1 MEIYMKK
8 NAKKGFTIVELVIV
22 IAVIGI
28 LAAVLIPTFG
38 GVIDKANRSA
48 ALQVATSVMKSTL
61 AMSDTAALS
70 AETIF
75 AIGDTNGINYE
86 FKYVGNK
93 IQAIEKS
100 TTPLTARL
108 GGTKSEHDE
117 LEYDRIIVSTE
128 AIESATTW
136 SSSDGEKVKAIIKAA
151 FGATG
156 ANLVNV
162 KPEGFLDT
170 NAAYMCQLTF
180 ESSEPITIAVYVNS
194 DYPTDVVTFIP
205 ATQED
210 APTGDAG

>member
-1 MEIYMKK
+1 MKK

-75 AIGDTNGINYE
+75 AIGDANGINYE

-93 IQAIEKS
+93 IQATEIKKLNAIEAGGK
-100 TTPLTARL
+100 TASDV
-108 GGTKSEHDE
+108 TK
-117 LEYDRIIVSTE
+117 YDRIIVSTE
-128 AIESATTW
+128 AIVSTPEG
-136 SSSDGEKVKAIIKAA
+136 SSYGEKVEAIIQAA
-151 FGATG
+151 FGAET
-156 ANLVNV
+156 VEIV
-162 KPEGFLDT
+162 EKPKADP
-170 NAAYMCQLTF
+170 NAAYGCKLSF
-180 ESSEPITIAVYVNS
+180 ENSTPNEIVIAVYVNS

-210 APTGDAG
+210 ALTGGAGEED